1 MPDVGIYLYHYS
13 VRTADD
19 DDYGV
24 KIMINLR
31 CKVLDDVIEIFH
43 TEALTFKTEIDCRVI
58 WSIDYSSINNKRQA
72 H

>member
-13 VRTADD
+13 VRTADG

-31 CKVLDDVIEIFH
+31 CKILDDVIEIFH
-43 TEALTFKTEIDCRVI
+43 TEALTFKTEINCRVI
-58 WSIDYSSINNKRQA
+58 
-72 H
+72 